1 MQILQNAIFQVVII
15 ASNALAAMFAT
26 TGMSLPTKAAAV
38 IGWLVVTTTGLMVI
52 LIKIEEWRGLR
63 LDNAN
68 KKRLAKK

>member
-1 MQILQNAIFQVVII
+1 MQILQNAIFQAAII

-26 TGMSLPTKAAAV
+26 TGMSLATKSAAV
-38 IGWLVVTTTGLMVI
+38 IGWLVVTVTGLLVI